1 MRRTLKLL
9 LLLGVGLLMA
19 KPKGGGDG
27 PDGPDGDGP
36 EGDGGEVDPLTGRP
50 KDSAER
56 EERLNFQGKN
66 ASTEMAEVHDTA
78 KTEAETGRA
87 TDSNGDGQP
96 DVAGPQ
102 NPVDGPAA
110 NHTLLPPNSKRHDL
124 DRITPKSHAQKVNSV
139 VDPDVDMA
147 ADIAAIQR
155 GEGTW
160 NPETNEYEINNRT
173 YKVEDTGV
181 DGLRTYPTGGE
192 GVHNLSQLEY
202 RLLQSMIK
210 NNGDIDA
217 AWQQNYRNPNVTDER
232 WNAALDAFRNHKSY
246 QGE

>member
-1 MRRTLKLL
+1 MLRALKLL
-9 LLLGVGLLMA
+9 LLFGAGMLLA
-19 KPKGGGDG
+19 KNKGGDG
-27 PDGPDGDGP
+27 PDGPDGDGS
-36 EGDGGEVDPLTGRP
+36 DIDPFTGRP
-50 KDSAER
+50 KDSEER
-56 EERLNFQGKN
+56 QERLNFQGKN

-78 KTEAETGRA
+78 KAEAEQGRA
-87 TDSNGDGQP
+87 GDGDS
-96 DVAGPQ
+96 DVSDSSQTQ
-102 NPVDGPAA
+102 NPVEGPAA
-110 NHTLLPPNSKRHDL
+110 NHTLLPPNMKRHDI

-160 NPETNEYEINNRT
+160 NPATNEYEINGRT

-192 GVHNLSQLEY
+192 GVHNLTQLEY

-210 NNGDIDA
+210 NNGDLEA

-232 WNAALDAFRNHKSY
+232 WNAALEAFRNHKSY